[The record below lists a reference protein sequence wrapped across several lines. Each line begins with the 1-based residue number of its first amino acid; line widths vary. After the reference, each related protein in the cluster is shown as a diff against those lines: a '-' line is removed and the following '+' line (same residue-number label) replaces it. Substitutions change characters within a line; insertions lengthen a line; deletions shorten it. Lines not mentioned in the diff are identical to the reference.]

1 MTLHK
6 ESPFKG
12 KTGLKRLSNALG
24 YSLDGLR
31 AALRHE
37 DAFRQLSL
45 LAVVLIPLAIF
56 AVPASGVGKALLVAA
71 SLATLV
77 IELLNSA
84 IEAAV
89 DHTSLERHPLAK
101 RAKDMGSAAQLLG
114 LLNLAAMWAL
124 VLSGS

>member
-1 MTLHK
+1 MGK
-6 ESPFKG
+6 QQESPFKG
-12 KTGLKRLSNALG
+12 KTGVTRLVNAFG
-24 YSLDGLR
+24 YSIDGLK

-37 DAFRQLSL
+37 DAFRQLSILAL
-45 LAVVLIPLAIF
+45 LLIPAAFLIHTTPLAR
-56 AVPASGVGKALLVAA
+56 ALLVAS
-71 SLATLV
+71 SLATLI

-114 LLNLAAMWAL
+114 LINLATVWGI
-124 VLSGS
+124 VLFG